1 MGQRYAHS
9 ERAAQEFP
17 KYPPTRLVAVSL
29 ARRLQVT
36 PRPHTP
42 WPPPPL
48 KACCA
53 GSGCPAARRP
63 LQPGQGYAVL
73 CRPGHGGHVGQCG
86 ATVGEAGGACR
97 ERGGGGA
104 TPRGASRGRGGQDP
118 LREMAGLC
126 VGKSD
131 DVLSLTLHPLQDTLD
146 RAERLRFLHR
156 AFVTVVN
163 EAPPRRSPATPPVS
177 LAPR

>member
-1 MGQRYAHS
+1 MLR
-9 ERAAQEFP
+9 
-17 KYPPTRLVAVSL
+17 
-29 ARRLQVT
+29 
-36 PRPHTP
+36 
-42 WPPPPL
+42 
-48 KACCA
+48 
-53 GSGCPAARRP
+53 
-63 LQPGQGYAVL
+63 
-73 CRPGHGGHVGQCG
+73 
-86 ATVGEAGGACR
+86 AGG
-97 ERGGGGA
+97 GGGGA

>member
-1 MGQRYAHS
+1 MSR
-9 ERAAQEFP
+9 
-17 KYPPTRLVAVSL
+17 
-29 ARRLQVT
+29 
-36 PRPHTP
+36 
-42 WPPPPL
+42 
-48 KACCA
+48 
-53 GSGCPAARRP
+53 
-63 LQPGQGYAVL
+63 
-73 CRPGHGGHVGQCG
+73 
-86 ATVGEAGGACR
+86 AGGG
-97 ERGGGGA
+97 RGDA
-104 TPRGASRGRGGQDP
+104 AGRLKGPGGGQDP